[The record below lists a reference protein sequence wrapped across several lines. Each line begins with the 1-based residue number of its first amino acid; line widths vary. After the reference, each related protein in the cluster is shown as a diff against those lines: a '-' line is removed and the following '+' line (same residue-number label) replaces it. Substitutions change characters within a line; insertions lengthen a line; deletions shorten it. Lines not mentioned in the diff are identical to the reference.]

1 MDYLESKTCCFTG
14 HRPEKCMGTEE
25 SIRSK
30 LREAIADAESCGY
43 DTFISGMALGVDI
56 WAAEEILDLKENGA
70 KLKLICA
77 IPFQGFERN
86 RSEEQQEEYRIIL
99 NKADETVF
107 ISPNYERWCFH
118 ARDEWMVD
126 HSSRVIAVFNGTSGG
141 TKSTIQYANRMQ
153 KTVILIEDTAG

>member
-25 SIRSK
+25 SIRAK
-30 LREAIADAESCGY
+30 LWEAITDAESCGY

-56 WAAEEILDLKENGA
+56 WAAEEILYLKENGA

-77 IPFQGFERN
+77 VPFQGFERN
-86 RSEEQQEEYRIIL
+86 RTEEQQEKYRIIL

-107 ISPNYERWCFH
+107 ISPKYNRWCFH
-118 ARDEWMVD
+118 ARDEWMVN
-126 HSSRVIAVFNGTSGG
+126 HSSRVIAVFNGSPGG
-141 TKSTIQYANRMQ
+141 TASTIRYAKEKN
-153 KTVILIEDTAG
+153 KTVIIIEDNQ